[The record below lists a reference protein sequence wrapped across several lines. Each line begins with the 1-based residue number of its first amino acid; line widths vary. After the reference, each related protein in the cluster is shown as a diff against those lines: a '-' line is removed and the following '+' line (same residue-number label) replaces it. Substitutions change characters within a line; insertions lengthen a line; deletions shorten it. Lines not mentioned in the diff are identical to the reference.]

1 MILIRH
7 IVSWNFKAGFTA
19 EENILH
25 AQKMKTSLEGLQ
37 EIVPGIISIEVV
49 TDLLPSSNHDV
60 VLYSLFDSTD
70 SLAAYQVHPDHVRVS
85 NWIGTV
91 MQNRVCVDFVKSF

>member
-7 IVSWNFKAGFTA
+7 IVSWNFKDGFTA
-19 EENILH
+19 KENILH

-91 MQNRVCVDFVKSF
+91 MQNRVCVDFVESF